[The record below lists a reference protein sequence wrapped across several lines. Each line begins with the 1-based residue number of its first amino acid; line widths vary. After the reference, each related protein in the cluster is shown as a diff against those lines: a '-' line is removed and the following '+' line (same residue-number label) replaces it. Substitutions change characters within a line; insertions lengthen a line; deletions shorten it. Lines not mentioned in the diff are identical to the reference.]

1 MRRHELE
8 HLLRAAAQIADTDD
22 LVVVGSQAVLA
33 AHPDAPDELLR
44 SIEADVYPRD
54 RPERAIL
61 IDGAI
66 GEGSLFQETYG
77 YYAHGVGPQTAVA
90 PEGWQGRLIPLRNEN
105 TRGATGWCLEPHDLV
120 AAKLVA
126 GREKDRAFAATALAA
141 GIVDRAE
148 LERRIALLPVDEA
161 VRGHARAL
169 LGDR

>member
-1 MRRHELE
+1 MQRHELE
-8 HLLRAAAQIADTDD
+8 HVLRAAAQIADSDD

-33 AHPDAPDELLR
+33 AHPDAPEELLR
-44 SIEADVYPRD
+44 SIEADLYPRD

-77 YYAHGVGPQTAVA
+77 YYAHGVGPETAVA
-90 PEGWQGRLIPLRNEN
+90 PGGWEARLMPLRNEN

-126 GREKDRAFAATALAA
+126 GREKDRLFAAAALAA
-141 GIVDRAE
+141 GIVERDE
-148 LERRIALLPVDEA
+148 LDRRIALLPVEDA
-161 VRGHARAL
+161 VRTHARAL
-169 LGDR
+169 IGLR